1 MAKVI
6 ELSPPENAGE
16 KLVLEYLKANL
27 PDTCIVLGN
36 LSVPARNGAA
46 QIDAVILAQLGVCT
60 VEVKDWKGKLVGRTN
75 GAWRRE
81 GKSMPN
87 PCEQAVIGGK
97 KLRTYVREHAEEIY
111 GDKRL
116 FHSLEVYTLVVL
128 VDPQADTSQVNVEES
143 RYLRM
148 CRQLEELIP
157 KIHEC
162 QSDTKKFLQVV
173 EIQKMAEMFGVP
185 KGELDTWAQ
194 SCSSQV
200 MSHGDRTAS
209 ARDGTASARDGTAS
223 VPYVGNARCSVPA
236 RRSVPT
242 LCPQC
247 STENRAGAKFCTKCG
262 GKLMP

>member
-97 KLRTYVREHAEEIY
+97 KLRTYVREH
-111 GDKRL
+111 
-116 FHSLEVYTLVVL
+116 
-128 VDPQADTSQVNVEES
+128 VEES

-162 QSDTKKFLQVV
+162 QSDTKKFLKVV

-247 STENRAGAKFCTKCG
+247 STENRAGAKFCIKCG
-262 GKLMP
+262 GKLTP